1 MNTTSAK
8 NSRRFALA
16 WLVANEIR
24 QKDIQEELGHKSINQ
39 VHATLHGLRNDR
51 KVLHKLLEMGCPA
64 ADLDLPDDMRAAA

>member
-24 QKDIQEELGHKSINQ
+24 HHSLLRFDIS
-39 VHATLHGLRNDR
+39 VHVPIDCEPNMQHFT
-51 KVLHKLLEMGCPA
+51 K
-64 ADLDLPDDMRAAA
+64 